1 MIVATA
7 GHIDHGKTA
16 LIKALTG
23 VDADRLPE
31 EKKRGITVDLGF
43 AYKRGAQ
50 GQSLGF
56 VDVPG
61 HEKLVRTMLAGATGV
76 DFVILVVAADDGV
89 MPQTREHLAI
99 LDLLGIARG
108 VVAITKVDRV
118 EAPRLASVVA
128 EAHALVAGTVLRD
141 APIMA
146 LSALRGDGVAELT
159 ELLESAAAE
168 TRTRGQSGRFRL
180 AIDRAFT
187 MAGAGLVVTGTVHAG
202 RVAPGDRLLLAPQ
215 GREIRVRGLRA
226 QNEAAESGAVG
237 QRCALNISGPRVEK
251 ADIARG
257 DWIIAPD
264 LSAPTSRAD
273 VHLRLLASET
283 RPLRHWTP
291 VHVHIGSADISGRV
305 ALLEGSLLQPGH
317 AALGQL
323 VLDQPTSAL
332 YGDRFVLRD
341 QSAQRTLGGG
351 RIIDPR
357 PPLRN
362 TRKPERLAFL
372 AAFDQPEAGAALDAL
387 LASAPDGV
395 DLDHFALVRNLAAVD
410 RQALIAARDVAEVRL
425 PKGTMLFARERW
437 AALRS
442 SVIAALEAYQAKH
455 PDSFGATVVEVLR
468 NAAPARRPAI
478 AAALDTLIADK
489 AVVRFGQLIH
499 LPGHAVTLTLEEE
512 NLWHEVG
519 GVLMRAALDPP
530 RTGFLAETMRLQE
543 EELKPLLEKL
553 ARMGKLRRVSKGY
566 FVLPDVAARL
576 AIAAQGCAMEH
587 AEKILTVGQ
596 FREATGISR
605 HATMPMLEF
614 FDRVG
619 FTMRHQDGRR
629 IRVAPETIFEEAAG
643 AVVQDVRRGHRR
655 TIAAIAEA
663 KRYFPM

>member
-76 DFVILVVAADDGV
+76 DFVILAVAADDGI

-108 VVAITKVDRV
+108 VVAITKIDRV
-118 EAPRLASVVA
+118 EPPRLASVVA
-128 EAHALVAGTVLRD
+128 DAHALVAGSVLRG
-141 APIMA
+141 APIVA
-146 LSALRGDGVAELT
+146 VSAHRGDGMAALA

-168 TRTRGQSGRFRL
+168 TRARADTGRFRL

-202 RVAPGDRLLLAPQ
+202 RVAPGDRLLLSPQ
-215 GREIRVRGLRA
+215 GREIRVRSLRT
-226 QNEAAESGAVG
+226 QNEDAATGAAG

-251 ADIARG
+251 ADVGRG
-257 DWIIAPD
+257 DWIVAPD
-264 LSAPTSRAD
+264 VSAPTSRAD

-283 RPLRHWTP
+283 RALRQWTP

-305 ALLEGSLLQPGH
+305 ALLAGSALEPGG
-317 AALGQL
+317 ATFAQL
-323 VLDQPTSAL
+323 VLDRPTSAL

-341 QSAQRTLGGG
+341 QSARRTLGGG
-351 RIIDPR
+351 WIVDPQ

-362 TRKPERLAFL
+362 ARKPERLAFL
-372 AAFDQPEAGAALDAL
+372 AAFDHADPGLALDAL

-395 DLDHFALVRNLAAVD
+395 DLDHFTLVRNLDAAE
-410 RQALIAARDVAEVRL
+410 RRRLIETRDVAEIRL
-425 PKGTMLFARERW
+425 PKATLVFASAGW
-437 AALRS
+437 TALQA
-442 SVIAALEAYQAKH
+442 SVIAALKAYQDKH
-455 PDSFGATVVEVLR
+455 PDSFGATFVEVLR
-468 NAAPARRPAI
+468 SALPARRPAM

-489 AVVRFGQLIH
+489 AVVRFGQLVH

-512 NLWHEVG
+512 NLWHEIG
-519 GVLMRAALDPP
+519 GALAGAALDPP
-530 RTGFLAETMRLQE
+530 RIGMLAERMRLQE
-543 EELKPLLEKL
+543 EDLKPLLEKL

-566 FVLPDVAARL
+566 FVLPEVAGRL
-576 AIAAQGCAMEH
+576 AVAAQGCALAH

-605 HATMPMLEF
+605 HATMPVLEF

-619 FTMRHQDGRR
+619 FTIRHQDGRR
-629 IRVAPETIFEEAAG
+629 VRVSPETIF
-643 AVVQDVRRGHRR
+643 
-655 TIAAIAEA
+655 AED
-663 KRYFPM
+663 